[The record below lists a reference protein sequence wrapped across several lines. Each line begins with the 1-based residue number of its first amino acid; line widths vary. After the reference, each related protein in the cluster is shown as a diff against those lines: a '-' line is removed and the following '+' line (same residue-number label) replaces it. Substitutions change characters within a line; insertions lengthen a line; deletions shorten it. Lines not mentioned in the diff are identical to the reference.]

1 MKTTNGSVWSDLMII
16 AKEIEPNLAFVRCC
30 ISEKQCIPIIT
41 GWNALFAFMKE
52 QALLGV
58 GFHGIERMK
67 KEGVDV
73 PRNVEQV
80 AADFKIT
87 HGI

>member
-1 MKTTNGSVWSDLMII
+1 MEENSVYSYLRY
-16 AKEIEPNLAFVRCC
+16 VRCC

-41 GWNALFAFMKE
+41 DWNALFAFMKE

-67 KEGVDV
+67 KEGVDGR
-73 PRNVEQV
+73 RNVQMKWDAESEQI
-80 AADFKIT
+80 KQQNE
-87 HGI
+87 

>member
-1 MKTTNGSVWSDLMII
+1 ME
-16 AKEIEPNLAFVRCC
+16 EIKSHLVFLRYC
-30 ISEKQCIPIIT
+30 IDPQQCIPIIT
-41 GWNALFAFMKE
+41 DWNALFAFMKE

-58 GFHGIERMK
+58 GFHGMERMK

>member
-1 MKTTNGSVWSDLMII
+1 MEENSVYSYLRY
-16 AKEIEPNLAFVRCC
+16 VRYC

-41 GWNALFAFMKE
+41 DWNALFAFMKE